1 MAASPCFCRRRSGG
15 SLLVGSD
22 RRVRGAVERGAGAAS
37 GFAHRRGGLVG
48 VGCDWP
54 PRPAGIR
61 GDWNGIRTRLSR
73 VRRSSRRIWGLIPP
87 VSVTPREERNGWLR
101 RFFNPAMSTLPTAR
115 SPCWAGSAMLGEY
128 HDAGGGVASAS
139 GGRQISPPSVP
150 VQTPHRRGAPTP
162 TGQPTPV
169 APPRQR
175 YSGRSGIDAWCRP
188 FPATR
193 GEVWAIGHSGP
204 DRAGSLICG
213 RRRRRRAARLA
224 PAWFT
229 LELTLMHRLIQGE
242 TCGPGTQ
249 HQGSKEAV
257 QEIVRSTWQTEVSDP
272 RQGACPKRLG
282 ESRSA
287 RVPSGTEEGSRRR
300 KEAVPK
306 HRQRKDQEILDCGRL
321 SDSTVNTQSSV
332 VERFRRQ
339 RGLIPERR
347 ATR

>member
-22 RRVRGAVERGAGAAS
+22 RRVRGAVDEARVRHLDSPIGG
-37 GFAHRRGGLVG
+37 GGLVG

-54 PRPAGIR
+54 PRPAGLR

-87 VSVTPREERNGWLR
+87 VSVTREERNGWLR

-115 SPCWAGSAMLGEY
+115 SPRWAGSAMLGEY

-175 YSGRSGIDAWCRP
+175 YSGRSGIDAWCLPLPRNSGGSLGYR
-188 FPATR
+188 ALRSGSGRLTDLR
-193 GEVWAIGHSGP
+193 EAQKTTGGE
-204 DRAGSLICG
+204 AGSCMVHPSNSLSCIG
-213 RRRRRRAARLA
+213 LSKEKRVAQ
-224 PAWFT
+224 
-229 LELTLMHRLIQGE
+229 ELSTK
-242 TCGPGTQ
+242 
-249 HQGSKEAV
+249 GSKKLSKKSSLYLANGS
-257 QEIVRSTWQTEVSDP
+257 IRIP

-300 KEAVPK
+300 KEAVPE

-321 SDSTVNTQSSV
+321 SDSTVKHEDSRRRAVSSV
-332 VERFRRQ
+332 SV
-339 RGLIPERR
+339 G
-347 ATR
+347 